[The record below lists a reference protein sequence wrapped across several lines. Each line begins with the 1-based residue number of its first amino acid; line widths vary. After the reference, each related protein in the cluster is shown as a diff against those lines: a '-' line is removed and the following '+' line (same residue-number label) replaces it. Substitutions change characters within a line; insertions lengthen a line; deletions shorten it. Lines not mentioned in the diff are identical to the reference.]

1 MPVGYLLDFYSK
13 LDEFKDLDYLISILK
28 FNLAPLIHKKKL
40 GSLISLT
47 NSRRRLKELW
57 DRQKDKIMEIL
68 ELSFYE
74 LKEEDDRVLIYFY
87 REERLRKKLNEENI
101 KLFLESYGYKDLSKP
116 NEYFIILKERFSQ
129 SYPVEIGVFLGYP
142 LEDIIFF
149 RSSENYKC
157 VGYWKCFNNEQRA
170 LRTFRKYDASKIC
183 EMKKILQAV

>member
-1 MPVGYLLDFYSK
+1 M
-13 LDEFKDLDYLISILK
+13 
-28 FNLAPLIHKKKL
+28 
-40 GSLISLT
+40 T
-47 NSRRRLKELW
+47 NSKRRLKELW
-57 DRQKDKIMEIL
+57 DRQKDKIMEVL

-142 LEDIIFF
+142 LEDIIFLTD
-149 RSSENYKC
+149 
-157 VGYWKCFNNEQRA
+157 QA
-170 LRTFRKYDASKIC
+170 KI
-183 EMKKILQAV
+183 ISA